1 MPAKFQRK
9 NPVVIIG
16 VVLMVLLFIATLYP
30 LVFTIMVSLK
40 STADFTVNP
49 IGFPT
54 DIRWLNFVDA
64 WTGGNFSVLFLNTV
78 VITVFTII
86 FTILLASPAGFA
98 LAKLNLKGGKLIYNY
113 LILGMIIP
121 FQSIMVPL
129 MKICRQLQAFNY
141 SFTLI
146 AIFTATSIILP
157 VMLYTSFY
165 KSVPDEIV
173 EAAKLDGCGMIRIL
187 GKILFPLTKSVNATV
202 AIFVGMYAWRDYLIP
217 SLFATD
223 PNARTLVVGIY
234 NFTGSYF
241 NNWPVIFAAIVIQS
255 IPLVVLFLVFQK
267 SFVDGITSGA
277 VKG

>member
-121 FQSIMVPL
+121 FQTIMVPL

-146 AIFTATSIILP
+146 AIFTATSIIPVSYTHLTLP
-157 VMLYTSFY
+157 T
-165 KSVPDEIV
+165 
-173 EAAKLDGCGMIRIL
+173 
-187 GKILFPLTKSVNATV
+187 T
-202 AIFVGMYAWRDYLIP
+202 
-217 SLFATD
+217 
-223 PNARTLVVGIY
+223 
-234 NFTGSYF
+234 
-241 NNWPVIFAAIVIQS
+241 
-255 IPLVVLFLVFQK
+255 
-267 SFVDGITSGA
+267 
-277 VKG
+277 